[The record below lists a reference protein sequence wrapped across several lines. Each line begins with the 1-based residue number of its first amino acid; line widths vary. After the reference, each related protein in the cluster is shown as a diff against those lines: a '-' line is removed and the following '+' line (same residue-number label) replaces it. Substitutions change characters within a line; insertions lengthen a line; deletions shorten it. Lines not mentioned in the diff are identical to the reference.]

1 MRVNIKF
8 IQRGTTV
15 NVQANE
21 GETILDIVR
30 RNGKPDG
37 FHLECACEGSLACST
52 CHVVVDP
59 AFYDKTIADVPI
71 SDDENDM
78 LDLAFGLSKTSRLG
92 CQIRINSSMEGM
104 TLIIPTEQRR

>member
-1 MRVNIKF
+1 MKVNIKF

-21 GETILDIVR
+21 GETILNIVR
-30 RNGKPDG
+30 RNRDG
-37 FHLECACEGSLACST
+37 IDLECACEGSLTCST

-71 SDDENDM
+71 SDDETDM